1 MSPRSLNASRRS
13 FSMLLTAPLVMLG
26 LSACSSLPTS
36 PVRATVYDFGPGALG
51 AAALTPPVGLPVLA
65 LADVETS
72 GGAIDKLAVLYR
84 LGYVDAQQLRPYAQ
98 AQWSMPAAALV
109 QQRLRQ
115 ILGQQH
121 VVLPAG
127 EGAAMT
133 PVDGKRPLV
142 LKVVLEEFTHF
153 FESPAS
159 SFGLLRLRATLL
171 DNTAGGA
178 KVLAQQQLVSRQPA
192 STPDAPGGVRALT
205 ASTDV
210 AVQKLAVWLTHLEA
224 TR

>member
-1 MSPRSLNASRRS
+1 
-13 FSMLLTAPLVMLG
+13 
-26 LSACSSLPTS
+26 LPTS
-36 PVRATVYDFGPGALG
+36 PVRATVYDFGPGALD

-178 KVLAQQQLVSRQPA
+178 KVLAQQPLVSRQPA

>member
-36 PVRATVYDFGPGALG
+36 PVRATVYDFGPGALD